1 MKCII
6 IEDQPPAQRI
16 LKKYILDYGGLEL
29 VRSFSNAIEAIEFL
43 KEEEIDLMFLDIHLP
58 KLSGI
63 DFLKAL
69 NNPPAVILTTAFPD
83 FALESYDLNVID
95 YLLKPFSFLRFI
107 KAVSKVKERNTSQL
121 STKDIAKPLYIKS
134 GHDYHKVEV
143 DKILFIHSDR
153 DYTEIHTST
162 DKYLS
167 SESLKYWEET
177 LKEHSFLRVHKS
189 YLVNQDVIVKVSASK
204 IEITENVS
212 LPIGRVYKSNVLEL
226 INNKNKESI

>member
-16 LKKYILDYGGLEL
+16 LIKYIEDYGGLEL
-29 VRSFSNAIEAIEFL
+29 LGTFTNAIEAMEFL
-43 KEEEIDLMFLDIHLP
+43 KTEDIDLMFLDIHLP

-69 NNPPAVILTTAFPD
+69 NTPPNVILTTAFPD

-107 KAVSKVKERNTSQL
+107 KAMSKVKEKISTNL
-121 STKDIAKPLYIKS
+121 SSLPYAESIYIKS
-134 GHDYHKVEV
+134 GHEYLKVEI

-153 DYTEIHTST
+153 DYTEIQTAT

-167 SESLKYWEET
+167 SESLKYWEEF
-177 LKEHSFLRVHKS
+177 LMDHNFLRIHKS
-189 YLVNQDVIVKVSASK
+189 YLVNQDVIVKISASK
-204 IEITENVS
+204 LEVS
-212 LPIGRVYKSNVLEL
+212 DKFSIPIGRVYKSNVNEL
-226 INNKNKESI
+226 LDRKKKL

>member
-16 LKKYILDYGGLEL
+16 LIKYIEDYGGLEL
-29 VRSFSNAIEAIEFL
+29 VGKFTNAIEAMEFL
-43 KEEEIDLMFLDIHLP
+43 NREEVDLMFLDIHLP

-69 NNPPAVILTTAFPD
+69 TSPPKVILTTAFPD

-107 KAVSKVKERNTSQL
+107 KALSKAKEKTGADQSI
-121 STKDIAKPLYIKS
+121 SPKSEPIFIKS
-134 GHDYHKVEV
+134 GHEYHKVEI

-153 DYTEIHTST
+153 DYTELQTAT

-167 SESLKYWEET
+167 SESLKHWEEF
-177 LKEHSFLRVHKS
+177 LKDHNFLRVHKS
-189 YLVNQDVIVKVSASK
+189 YLVNQNVIVKISASK
-204 IEITENVS
+204 VEIS
-212 LPIGRVYKSNVLEL
+212 DKYSIPIGRVYKNNVNEL
-226 INNKNKESI
+226 LNNKKKQ